1 MPAADPFDDAFA
13 DLKGG
18 FDAVAGWNTGAVRDT
33 ILEVSGN
40 IALVPGAGP
49 LRLAAA
55 FDDVVDDLEE
65 QALTNPAAAQA
76 LDDLNAAMSKAL
88 ARGMSM

>member
-1 MPAADPFDDAFA
+1 MPTTENFDDAFA

-33 ILEVSGN
+33 ILEIGN
-40 IALVPGAGP
+40 IALIPGGGP
-49 LRLAAA
+49 TRLAAA
-55 FDDVVDDLEE
+55 FDEVMDDLEE
-65 QALTNPAAAQA
+65 QALNSPAAAQA
-76 LDDLNAAMSKAL
+76 LDELTAAMSKAM